1 MLKRLFEKVNKQ
13 RGSATVEA
21 VVGFTGFLLL
31 IFTLLSL
38 INLCRAQMLISS
50 AMDNAAKELSQYSY
64 FYEMSG
70 LHKFSEALGEEAT
83 VGRSDINDVI
93 GSVDSLY
100 STVVKTVGDGK
111 ESYTNIA
118 EATKNGT
125 LKWEDV
131 QSAYNTIGEDK
142 DAISEGIKQMTE
154 KFKQVGDNPIAYM
167 KSIVAI
173 AGSGG
178 LDLAKSHLIAAPLAR
193 MFVSQQFGGKDHA
206 DENLRNLGVVGG
218 LDGMNFNMSSMF
230 TTDHPDDICLVVFY
244 ELELFQLFGRDV
256 LKLQFSKQACTG
268 GWLGGDNVQAFVDP
282 SKDAPADGESGEAAP
297 DGEGNTGENTPDEET
312 TPEST
317 PATTDVPEQEAP
329 VDTSDSIWHM
339 KTEYDDEMTRDIEF
353 GSIFRKNDV
362 EFAKEHGFYYYEV
375 DDKGESNG
383 IAYTYSHTTDADSL
397 KISYDTIFQHVQAD
411 INNDT
416 EHAYTPETIYKLN
429 YVIYVPENISAEET
443 AAIRKKAEE
452 ERQKFY
458 DWYNDAYNA
467 MYFDSPAALEQARAS
482 LDAQYE
488 IVTVEIDIQP
498 AGGNYDY
505 SSGGAQ

>member
-1 MLKRLFEKVNKQ
+1 MLKRLFMKVNKE

-21 VVGFTGFLLL
+21 VVGFTGFLLV
-31 IFTLLSL
+31 IFTILSL
-38 INLCRAQMLISS
+38 VNLCRAQMLISS

-70 LHKFSEALGEEAT
+70 LHKFSEALGEEAA

-100 STVVKTVGDGK
+100 GSVVKTVGDGK
-111 ESYTNIA
+111 EAYTNID
-118 EATKNGT
+118 EATKDGT

-131 QSAYNTIGEDK
+131 QSTFNTIGEDK
-142 DAISEGIKQMTE
+142 DAIATGVKQMTE

-256 LKLQFSKQACTG
+256 LKLQFSKQSCTG

-282 SKDAPADGESGEAAP
+282 SKNAPTDAESGEAAP
-297 DGEGNTGENTPDEET
+297 DGEGSTDETVPGEEGA
-312 TPEST
+312 PEST
-317 PATTDVPEQEAP
+317 PAATDNLEPEKP
-329 VDTSDSIWHM
+329 VSVEGSIWHM
-339 KTEYDDEMTRDIEF
+339 KTEYDEEMTRDIEF
-353 GSIFRKNDV
+353 GVVFDKSGVQFSKNN
-362 EFAKEHGFYYYEV
+362 GFYHHEV
-375 DDKGESNG
+375 DDKGNLKGE
-383 IAYTYSHTTDADSL
+383 AYTYGHTTDADSL
-397 KISYDTIFQHVQAD
+397 KISFDTIYHHLQAD
-411 INNDT
+411 IDNKCASDDV
-416 EHAYTPETIYKLN
+416 YMVN
-429 YVIYVPENISAEET
+429 YVIYVPENISQAEI
-443 AAIRKKAEE
+443 AAIEEKVDKKRSE
-452 ERQKFY
+452 FL
-458 DWYNDAYNA
+458 DWYNGQYNNPY
-467 MYFDSPAALEQARAS
+467 MTEEGKKALEE
-482 LDAQYE
+482 QYK
-488 IVTVEIDIQP
+488 IVTVMVDIQP

-505 SSGGAQ
+505 SGGGGQ

>member
-1 MLKRLFEKVNKQ
+1 MLKRLFMKVNKE

-21 VVGFTGFLLL
+21 VIGFTGFLLV
-31 IFTLLSL
+31 IFTILSL
-38 INLCRAQMLISS
+38 VNLCRAQMLISS

-70 LHKFSEALGEEAT
+70 LRKFSEALGEKAT

-100 STVVKTVGDGK
+100 DSVVKTVGDGK
-111 ESYTNIA
+111 EAYTNID

-131 QSAYNTIGEDK
+131 QSTFNTIGEDK
-142 DAISEGIKQMTE
+142 DAISEGVKQMTE

-256 LKLQFSKQACTG
+256 LKLQFSKQSCTG
-268 GWLGGDNVQAFVDP
+268 GWLGGDNVQALVDP
-282 SKDAPADGESGEAAP
+282 SKNAPTDAESGEAAP
-297 DGEGNTGENTPDEET
+297 DGEGSTDETVPGEEG

-317 PATTDVPEQEAP
+317 PAATEESEPAVQTDPTWQTGTFSGSSSVLYHASNNSVLPVRSTVDAVQRDRPLVFGDDASCVKADGSTSSLLYLDVRKSLEDIYEYLEKDDTT
-329 VDTSDSIWHM
+329 
-339 KTEYDDEMTRDIEF
+339 
-353 GSIFRKNDV
+353 
-362 EFAKEHGFYYYEV
+362 EV
-375 DDKGESNG
+375 KRAL
-383 IAYTYSHTTDADSL
+383 IYT
-397 KISYDTIFQHVQAD
+397 V
-411 INNDT
+411 
-416 EHAYTPETIYKLN
+416 
-429 YVIYVPENISAEET
+429 YVPENIPDEEYEKLEDAIDQAEALIDSHVEATNGET
-443 AAIRKKAEE
+443 ESSFKRT
-452 ERQKFY
+452 
-458 DWYNDAYNA
+458 
-467 MYFDSPAALEQARAS
+467 
-482 LDAQYE
+482 AQNVEYE
-488 IVTVEIDIQP
+488 ITIVKTKNK
-498 AGGNYDY
+498 NYDY
-505 SSGGAQ
+505 SGGGGQ